1 MSVEDARP
9 EPMRPHP
16 SRLAEDHPNFAQVMA
31 AHDAAVRAGE
41 QMYPDPKTGLWVL
54 TAATHL
60 ARGSCCNSGCRHCPY
75 VA

>member
-1 MSVEDARP
+1 
-9 EPMRPHP
+9 MRTYINSDVH
-16 SRLAEDHPNFAQVMA
+16 A
-31 AHDAAVRAGE
+31 ATEVAHIVAAVRAGE